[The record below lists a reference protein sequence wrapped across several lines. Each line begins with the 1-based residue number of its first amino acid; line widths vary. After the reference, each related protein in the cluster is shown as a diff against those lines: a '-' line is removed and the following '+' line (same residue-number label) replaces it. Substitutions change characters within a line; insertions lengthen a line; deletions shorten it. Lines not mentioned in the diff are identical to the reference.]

1 MKLNN
6 LLRKGIA
13 EMMGVMIFVTS
24 IISSG
29 LLGATG
35 NPIRNIAIG
44 GTLALMILITAT
56 VSGGHLNPAVSLFM
70 FARKSIDL
78 STLVVYWI
86 AQLLGAY
93 LGLNLGCMIAG
104 TTVSPSTAIDIP
116 QTGPVVGEV
125 LVTAVLILIII
136 RLSTTKR
143 EAIVPFA
150 VGLWVIVASSFTI
163 TGAQANPAVTFALL
177 VRDNFA
183 QHHLLIILAEFGG
196 ALLALLYILLL
207 DSGKKNKK

>member
-1 MKLNN
+1 
-6 LLRKGIA
+6 
-13 EMMGVMIFVTS
+13 
-24 IISSG
+24 
-29 LLGATG
+29 
-35 NPIRNIAIG
+35 
-44 GTLALMILITAT
+44 
-56 VSGGHLNPAVSLFM
+56 M

-78 STLVVYWI
+78 STLVVYWVS
-86 AQLLGAY
+86 QLLGAY
-93 LGLNLGCMIAG
+93 LGLNLGCILTGNPVVAN
-104 TTVSPSTAIDIP
+104 TATPISL
-116 QTGPVVGEV
+116 TGPVVGEV
-125 LVTAVLILIII
+125 LATTVLILIIV

-150 VGLWVIVASSFTI
+150 VGLWVVVASSFTL

>member
-24 IISSG
+24 IIASG
-29 LLGATG
+29 LLVATG

-44 GTLALMILITAT
+44 GTLTLMILITAT
-56 VSGGHLNPAVSLFM
+56 VSGAHLNPAVSLFM

-78 STLVVYWI
+78 STLVVYWVS
-86 AQLLGAY
+86 QLLGAY
-93 LGLNLGCMIAG
+93 LGLNLGCILTGNPVVAN
-104 TTVSPSTAIDIP
+104 TATPISL
-116 QTGPVVGEV
+116 TGPVVGEV
-125 LVTAVLILIII
+125 LATTVLILIIV

-150 VGLWVIVASSFTI
+150 VGLWVVVASSFTL